1 MVDFSLTPRDEQLI
15 ALAEREN
22 QIALKYARAA
32 DVHSVDGASPFPVP
46 HPDVAGLE
54 DPFEALARDHEGTSS
69 EVMTEALMMLASA
82 ADADLRDRDHAFGS
96 LVLDEFGTEEQKAKY
111 GHLKLAIGLT
121 EPGAGSDPSMI
132 RSNSRL
138 DPETGEY
145 VLNGEKTFISF
156 FNVYDGAVTL
166 VRGEP
171 DERGNRPFQTFVVLR
186 NQEGLGKVPSI
197 RKMGMRQHDLAGF
210 SMQDVRVPP
219 IAKLSADFAK
229 TFSKFNHNRP
239 LVAAMALGSCR
250 SMLDFTRERL
260 EAGGI
265 AIDYAK
271 GAATRSA
278 AEDRLIRMEALWEAS
293 WGAIMYSKWKQ
304 TQVGTPSYDYR
315 TEASIAKALAGKA
328 ARTITQTCLDILG
341 PEALSQHYLA
351 EKWFRDVRIA
361 DIYEGAG
368 EIQRVLVAREVL
380 GYKHELN

>member
-1 MVDFSLTPRDEQLI
+1 MVDFSLTRRDEELI

-22 QIALKYARAA
+22 RIALKHARTA
-32 DVHSVDGASPFPVP
+32 DVHSIDGASPFPLP
-46 HPDVAGLE
+46 HPDVADSQ
-54 DPFEALARDHEGTSS
+54 DPFEALATDHEGTSS
-69 EVMTEALMMLASA
+69 EVIAEALMMISSA

-132 RSNSRL
+132 LSNARR
-138 DPETGEY
+138 DFETGDY

-156 FNVYDGAVTL
+156 FNIYDGAVTL

-171 DERGNRPFQTFVVLR
+171 DERGFRPFETYIVLR
-186 NQEGLGKVPSI
+186 NQEGVGKVPSI

-239 LVAAMALGSCR
+239 LVAAVALGTCR
-250 SMLDFTRERL
+250 SMLDFTREKL
-260 EAGGI
+260 EARGVS
-265 AIDYAK
+265 IDFAK
-271 GAATRSA
+271 GAASRSA
-278 AEDRLIRMEALWEAS
+278 AEDRLIRMEALWEAA
-293 WGAIMYSKWKQ
+293 WGVTMYAKWKQ

-315 TEASIAKALAGKA
+315 TEASISKAVAGKA
-328 ARTITQTCLDILG
+328 VRTITQTCLDILG
-341 PEALSQHYLA
+341 PEALSEHYLA

-368 EIQRVLVAREVL
+368 EIQRVLVAREML
-380 GYKHELN
+380 GYKRELN

>member
-1 MVDFSLTPRDEQLI
+1 MVDFSLTPRDSELVT
-15 ALAEREN
+15 LAEREN
-22 QIALKYARAA
+22 GIAAGHARAA
-32 DVHSVDGASPFPVP
+32 DVHSVDGALPFPIP

-54 DPFEALARDHEGTSS
+54 DPFDALARDADGTSS
-69 EVMTEALMMLASA
+69 PVIVEALMMMASA

-96 LVLDEFGTEEQKAKY
+96 LVLDEFGTAEQKAEY

-132 RSNSRL
+132 RSNSRF
-138 DPETGEY
+138 DAATGEY

-156 FNVYDGAVTL
+156 FNIYDGAVTL

-171 DERGNRPFQTFVVLR
+171 DDKGNRPFQTFVVLR
-186 NQEGLGKVPSI
+186 DQEGVGKVPSI

-210 SMQDVRVPP
+210 SLQDVRVPA

-239 LVAAMALGSCR
+239 LVAAVALGTCR

-260 EAGGI
+260 EARGI
-265 AIDYAK
+265 AVDF
-271 GAATRSA
+271 AAGSA
-278 AEDRLIRMEALWEAS
+278 ARHAAADRLIRMEAQWEAA
-293 WGAIMYSKWKQ
+293 WGTVMYAKWRE
-304 TQVGTPSYDYR
+304 TELGTPSYDYR
-315 TEASIAKALAGKA
+315 TEASIAKAIAGKA

-341 PEALSQHYLA
+341 PEALSEHYLA

-368 EIQRVLVAREVL
+368 EIQRLLIAREVL
-380 GYKHELN
+380 DYKRELN

>member
-1 MVDFSLTPRDEQLI
+1 MVDFSLTRRDEELV
-15 ALAEREN
+15 ALSEREN
-22 QIALKYARAA
+22 AIAAKQARAA
-32 DVHSVDGASPFPVP
+32 DVHSIDGALPFPIP

-54 DPFEALARDHEGTSS
+54 DPYEALAADHDGTSS
-69 EVMTEALMMLASA
+69 EVIVEALMMMAGAS
-82 ADADLRDRDHAFGS
+82 DADLRDRDHAFGS

-132 RSNSRL
+132 RSNARH
-138 DPETGEY
+138 DTATGEY

-171 DERGNRPFQTFVVLR
+171 DEQGRRPFHTFVVLR
-186 NQEGLGKVPSI
+186 DQPGVGKVPSI

-210 SMQDVRVPP
+210 SMQDVRVPAV
-219 IAKLSADFAK
+219 AKLSADFAK

-239 LVAAMALGSCR
+239 LVAAVALGTCR

-260 EAGGI
+260 EARGI
-265 AIDYAK
+265 AIDFAR
-271 GAATRSA
+271 GAASRGA
-278 AEDRLIRMEALWEAS
+278 AEDRLIRMEALWEAA
-293 WGAIMYSKWKQ
+293 WGTVIYAKWKQ

-315 TEASIAKALAGKA
+315 TEASIAKAVAGKA

-341 PEALSQHYLA
+341 PEALSEHYLA

-368 EIQRVLVAREVL
+368 EIQRLLIAREML